1 VETRVR
7 TDIRKYIVDHWL
19 AGDERGFDDQTDLQ
33 QNGILDSFSTLA
45 FIAFLDDTFRIQ
57 LEPSEINA
65 ENFRT
70 VGTVA
75 RLVLQ
80 KLTK

>member
-1 VETRVR
+1 VEARVR
-7 TDIRKYIVDHWL
+7 TDIRRYIVDNWL

-45 FIAFLDDTFRIQ
+45 FIAFLDDTFEIQ
-57 LEPSEINA
+57 LDPADVNA

-70 VGTVA
+70 VGTVT
-75 RLVLQ
+75 RLVLE
-80 KLTK
+80 KLGK

>member
-1 VETRVR
+1 VETRVK
-7 TDIRKYIVDHWL
+7 TDIHRYIVDHWL

-45 FIAFLDDTFRIQ
+45 FIAFLDDTFQIQ
-57 LEPSEINA
+57 LDPADINA

-70 VGTVA
+70 VGTVTK
-75 RLVLQ
+75 LVLE
-80 KLTK
+80 KLPK